1 MLGSGTQ
8 RIVTGLAEFGDRLR
22 QLRER
27 QGLTQEDL
35 ARAVGTNT
43 GTVSR
48 WERGLGNPQAAQLV
62 QLAETL
68 GASVDYLLRGTD
80 PDTNAPP
87 LSPAFHDFLRTDL
100 GRIAQERRWI
110 ELLLSIRVA
119 TPSVKLYQAIVSGLL
134 MNDDDPPPRPKK

>member
-1 MLGSGTQ
+1 
-8 RIVTGLAEFGDRLR
+8 VTGLAEFGERLR

-27 QGLTQEDL
+27 HGLTQEDL

-68 GASVDYLLRGTD
+68 GATVDYLLRGTD
-80 PDTNAPP
+80 PERGATP
-87 LSPAFHDFLRTDL
+87 LSPAFRDFLRTDY
-100 GRIAQERRWI
+100 GRIAQQKRWI
-110 ELLLSIRVA
+110 ELLLSVPIA
-119 TPSVKLYQAIVSGLL
+119 NPSVKIYQAIVGGLL
-134 MNDDDPPPRPKK
+134 MADDDPPPRPKK